1 MDKHEANVVTEYTK
15 EAAAHRL
22 IAELD
27 KGRESGERVGWL
39 SLDEVEASLGI
50 KAEA

>member
-1 MDKHEANVVTEYTK
+1 MDKHEPNVVTEYTR
-15 EAAAHRL
+15 ETAAQHL

-39 SLDEVEASLGI
+39 SLDEVEASLGL